1 MQLLVM
7 KIQAFDYGQRC
18 CWRLG
23 TSS

>member
-1 MQLLVM
+1 MLLVI
-7 KIQAFDYGQRC
+7 KIQAFDYGKRS